1 MAVPTVGRIVHYIDP
16 EEVCKAALV
25 TAVREDGTVSVTI
38 FGAEGGMAAFPDVP
52 GSEAA
57 PHPHGSWHWPEV
69 A

>member
-25 TAVREDGTVSVTI
+25 TAVAVDGTVHATI
-38 FGAEGGMAAFPDVP
+38 FGAEGGTASFGNVP
-52 GSEAA
+52 SSEAA
-57 PHPHGSWHWPEV
+57 PHPHHSWHWPEV